1 MRHGSLSIPTR
12 VELGIPGQ
20 LAETNNNKHI
30 EKAIQMKKAII
41 SLLALAGGASAFE
54 NLHLTFED
62 TLGED
67 FTWKNLG
74 ESTSTPIYVDSGLE
88 GYGKALVLDKTGFV
102 TTTGDYKSIT
112 SAGENEGSFTL
123 VTTLKIAS
131 WAEYGGSENRI
142 YIFGSGDKWEG
153 LGLSAT
159 ADSLSVTTKGKTHT
173 ETSYSL
179 TLDTW
184 YTLALTYDATNN
196 NATFYVDG
204 TSVGSVTVPTA
215 VNQPGVGLGI
225 GNGAKDWTTGPWAG
239 QIADFQLLN
248 SALTADQVAA
258 YGAPTPV
265 VPEPTTATLSLLAL
279 AGLAA
284 RRRRK

>member
-1 MRHGSLSIPTR
+1 
-12 VELGIPGQ
+12 
-20 LAETNNNKHI
+20 
-30 EKAIQMKKAII
+30 MKKTLIALI
-41 SLLALAGGASAFE
+41 ALASGASAFE

-62 TLGED
+62 TLGEG

-74 ESTSTPIYVDSGLE
+74 ESTSTPTYVDSGLE

-102 TTTGDYKSIT
+102 TTNADYTSIT
-112 SAGENEGSFTL
+112 SAGDKEGSFTL
-123 VTTLKIAS
+123 VSTLKIAS
-131 WAEYGGSENRI
+131 WAEAIPSGSTVENRI
-142 YIFGSGDKWEG
+142 YIFGSGDKWQG

-159 ADSLSVTTKGKTHT
+159 ANTLSVTTKGKAHA
-173 ETSYSL
+173 EINYAL

-184 YTLALTYDATNN
+184 YTLALTYDATDN

-204 TSVGSVTVPTA
+204 TSVGSVTVPTN

-225 GNGAKDWTTGPWAG
+225 GNGAKEWTTGAWAG
-239 QIADFQLLN
+239 QIADFKLLN
-248 SALTADQVAA
+248 SALTANQVAA
-258 YGAPTPV
+258 YGKPVV

-284 RRRRK
+284 RRRRASR